1 MIFESE
7 VNTFSYE
14 GIEKITPEI
23 VQEMY
28 DGQIDKQGNEALLE
42 EFLTD
47 PKISSKEDV
56 QAILRFFC
64 TTKLRTEHEDER
76 LSEIKSVF
84 WDVMKRKGKNSKEF
98 RSLSKE
104 RRKLENIVTANERE
118 SVILAFTQGKQ
129 MSYFLDVNTTFAY
142 YWNIEEVIKEIK
154 RGLLKKS
161 VELIRDESDKEE
173 RNKLKKKLPMLCV
186 NGIMPQR
193 DGRKLVKYGRY
204 MCLDFDGFESVEE
217 TEKIKE
223 KLKKDPF
230 TLLAF
235 ISPSGKGLKVFLEVE
250 RRITQTDHL
259 ELFEGAKKHFENIDG
274 WDDSVKDISRAC
286 YLSYD
291 PELYYNPEAKV
302 FTEKVKLIKAK
313 GNETSKGASKGI
325 PSTSSVLPYEKATST
340 DNISTLFHQRDSN
353 IIIAQLYKLWSEK
366 YSLEEGSR
374 NTNLFKLGKSFYCA
388 GVSENEILEFF
399 KAEIGDVFGDGFD
412 EMTSIVDS
420 VASKVED
427 FNTNPWI
434 DIPFKSLVENSLRN
448 SDDLDNSI
456 QIVLDKGLEI
466 DDDTIRKELSQIK
479 NELQTYQAFW
489 IRVTDDKGNFKRYET
504 DEEKFLEFLQGKGV
518 FRIERGKDISYYQV
532 EDNVIYSKTISE
544 VKNIVD
550 KHLLQNCSDDKTLIN
565 FFLKKNEGTIY
576 NKLFLSSLNKEGIES
591 YRDSNEE
598 VFKFFGNA
606 ILKIT
611 ADDLSLISY
620 DQLKKTIFHS
630 QIVERKVW
638 LNAVLKSDFEKFIEN
653 VSGKENLKAFMSAIG
668 YLCSS
673 HKSQSLA
680 FAVILNDPS
689 SSYGSANGG
698 KGKSL
703 IAKAINRFTN
713 MVRLDGKKFNPDDQ
727 FSLAPVKKDTT
738 VLLID
743 DIKENFSFKNF
754 YNVITED
761 LEITRKHKDK
771 VIIPFKKSP
780 KVLLATNY
788 ILRGSD
794 TSSKRRRWDLELA
807 DYYNEQ
813 KTPLKEFGKEFFNDW
828 NEQEWNAFYMFMASC
843 VQTYLKEGV
852 VKMDNQGKL
861 EYKRLVSETSEDFL
875 HFMEEH
881 KEEFFKQFSL
891 ESISKT
897 YAIYSTKPMPSRR
910 MKSWL
915 TLWCKF
921 YGFSLEGKR
930 VNNRRWYF
938 LRENSLH
945 IPASTDCQEAV

>member
-1 MIFESE
+1 MIFENE

-23 VQEMY
+23 VQQML
-28 DGQIDKQGNEALLE
+28 DGQVDKQGNEALLE

-56 QAILRFFC
+56 QALLAFFC
-64 TTKLRTEHEDER
+64 TTILRTKYEDER
-76 LSEIKSVF
+76 LKEIKSIF
-84 WDVMKRKGKNSKEF
+84 WNVMKQKGKDSKEF

-104 RRKLENIVTANERE
+104 KRKLENIVTADERE
-118 SVILAFTQGKQ
+118 SVILAFSQGKE
-129 MSYFLDVNTTFAY
+129 MSYFLDVNTSFAY

-154 RGLLKKS
+154 GALLKES
-161 VELIRDESDKEE
+161 VELIRAESDKEQ

-204 MCLDFDGFESVEE
+204 MCLDFDGFETVEE

-223 KLKKDPF
+223 KLEKDPY

-235 ISPSGKGLKVFLEVE
+235 ISPSGKGLKVFIEVKT
-250 RRITQTDHL
+250 RITQTDHL
-259 ELFEGAKKHFENIDG
+259 ELFEGAKKHFSYIDG

-302 FTEKVKLIKAK
+302 FTEKVKLIKTK
-313 GNETSKGASKGI
+313 GNETYEGTSKGV

-340 DNISTLFHQRDSN
+340 DNVSTLFHQRDKN
-353 IIIAQLYKLWSEK
+353 ITIAQLYKTWNEK
-366 YSLEEGSR
+366 YSLEEGRR
-374 NTNLFKLGKSFYCA
+374 NTNLFKLGKSLFCA
-388 GVSENEILEFF
+388 GVSENEIREFF
-399 KAEIGDVFGDGFD
+399 NGEIGDIFGDGFE
-412 EMTSIVDS
+412 EMTGIVDS
-420 VASKVED
+420 VVSKEED
-427 FNTNPWI
+427 FNTKPWI
-434 DIPFKSLVENSLRN
+434 DLPFKNIVENSLRN
-448 SDDLDNSI
+448 SNDFDKSI
-456 QIVLDKGLEI
+456 QIVIDKGLEM
-466 DDDTIRKELSQIK
+466 DEDAIRKELSQIK
-479 NELQTYQAFW
+479 NEVDTYQAFW

-504 DEEKFLEFLQGKGV
+504 DEEKFLEFLQAKGV
-518 FRIERGKDISYYQV
+518 FRIESGKDISYYQI
-532 EDNVIYSKTISE
+532 EDNVIYPKTISG

-550 KHLLQNCSDDKTLIN
+550 KHLLQNFSDDKALLN
-565 FFLKKNEGTIY
+565 FFLKKNESNAY
-576 NKLFLSSLNKEGIES
+576 NKLFLSSLNRESIEI
-591 YRDSNEE
+591 YRDSKDE
-598 VFKFFGNA
+598 VFKFFSDR

-611 ADDLSLISY
+611 ADEMSLISY
-620 DQLKKTIFHS
+620 NELEKPVFHS
-630 QIVERKVW
+630 QIEKRKVW
-638 LNAVLKSDFEKFIEN
+638 LDSILKSDFEKFIEN
-653 VSGKENLKAFMSAIG
+653 VSGEENLKSFMSAIG

-673 HKSQSLA
+673 YKSQSSAL
-680 FAVILNDPS
+680 AVILNDPS
-689 SSYGSANGG
+689 SSYGSAEGG

-703 IAKAINRFTN
+703 IAKAISLFSY

-727 FSLAPVKKDTT
+727 FSLAPVKEGTT

-761 LEITRKHKDK
+761 LEVTRKHKDK

-807 DYYNEQ
+807 DYYNEH

-828 NEQEWNAFYMFMASC
+828 NEQEWNAFYMFMARC
-843 VQTYLKEGV
+843 VQTYLKEGII
-852 VKMDNQGKL
+852 KMDNQGKL
-861 EYKRLVSETSEDFL
+861 EYKVLVSDTSEDFL

-881 KEEFFKQFSL
+881 KEEFFTQFSL
-891 ESISKT
+891 ESISKK
-897 YAIYSTKPMPSRR
+897 YSNYSTKLMPSKR
-910 MKSWL
+910 MKTWL
-915 TLWCKF
+915 TQWCKF
-921 YGFSLEGKR
+921 YGYSLEGKR
-930 VNNRRWYF
+930 VNNRRWYY
-938 LRENSLH
+938 LRKNSLH
-945 IPASTDCQEAV
+945 IPASTDYQEAV